1 MAYAYDSKSYD
12 RKVVWVRV
20 PPQALIKKLK
30 NIMVIKRSIRKI
42 KQIAPLDG
50 IRKTRE
56 EAKKTIITLILS
68 GFSLVAA
75 LAWND
80 AIQGFFNEI
89 FPKEGI
95 SGLIGKFIY
104 AVIVTLIIVVASL
117 QLKKIIEE
125 PKE

>member
-1 MAYAYDSKSYD
+1 
-12 RKVVWVRV
+12 
-20 PPQALIKKLK
+20 
-30 NIMVIKRSIRKI
+30 MVLKRSIRKI
-42 KQIAPLDG
+42 KQIAPMDG

-80 AIQGFFNEI
+80 AIQSFFNEF
-89 FPKEGI
+89 FPKEGT

-104 AVIVTLIIVVASL
+104 AMIITIIIVVASL

>member
-20 PPQALIKKLK
+20 PPQALIK
-30 NIMVIKRSIRKI
+30 NMVIKKSIRKI
-42 KQIAPLDG
+42 KQIAPLG
-50 IRKTRE
+50 EIKKTRE
-56 EAKKTIITLILS
+56 EARKTIITLILS

-80 AIQGFFNEI
+80 AIQSFFNEF
-89 FPKEGI
+89 FPKE
-95 SGLIGKFIY
+95 SGSSLIGKFIY
-104 AVIVTLIIVVASL
+104 AMLVTFIIVVASL
-117 QLKKIIEE
+117 QLKKISEE

>member
-1 MAYAYDSKSYD
+1 
-12 RKVVWVRV
+12 
-20 PPQALIKKLK
+20 
-30 NIMVIKRSIRKI
+30 MVIKKSIRKI
-42 KQIAPLDG
+42 KQIAPLDE

-56 EAKKTIITLILS
+56 EAKKTIITLVLS

-80 AIQGFFNEI
+80 AIQSFFNEI

-95 SGLIGKFIY
+95 SGLMGKFIY
-104 AVIVTLIIVVASL
+104 AIIISVIIVVASL